1 MFHAQYNNIEDLWNI
16 LLRISRGP
24 GEKVAK
30 SVLKDKLKSSKD
42 VVEIIRC
49 NHLLS
54 EIQTSEYFDM
64 RAEEYQNFEED
75 M

>member
-1 MFHAQYNNIEDLWNI
+1 MFQYKGNNVEDLWNI

-24 GEKVAK
+24 GGKIAK
-30 SVLKDKLKSSKD
+30 SVLRDKLESSKD
-42 VVEIIRC
+42 ALEIIRC

-54 EIQTSEYFDM
+54 EIQMNEYFDM
-64 RAEEYQNFEED
+64 RAEESQFFDED